1 MKTTL
6 SMILVCALA
15 VLPAS
20 ANASNPSAQQLTTEA
35 RQLKAVANEVA
46 NQLKAKRADL
56 SVAESRMELF
66 AQRANEISRLIGE
79 IENSGL
85 ALDARR
91 QQELDRLKKLSV
103 TLNLFV
109 ENKKQLI
116 EGGNAAAHREQLR
129 SHAVGVATR
138 ADLIEKS
145 VRKLGI

>member
-6 SMILVCALA
+6 LMTLVCALA
-15 VLPAS
+15 LLPAG
-20 ANASNPSAQQLTTEA
+20 ANANNASAQQLTSEA

-56 SVAESRMELF
+56 SVAESRIELF
-66 AQRANEISRLIGE
+66 TQRANEITRLIGE

-85 ALDARR
+85 TLDVRR
-91 QQELDRLKKLSV
+91 QQELDRLKKLSL

-109 ENKKQLI
+109 ENKKQLL
-116 EGGNAAAHREQLR
+116 EAGNAAANRNQLR